1 MEIVKDILRFLIHRK
16 KAILYLLISFL
27 VLSILVFSDYGILK
41 KYDLQS
47 QNKAIIRQTEE
58 QKKLKDSL
66 QLRVQLITN
75 DKTEIERA
83 ARKYYG
89 LIKPKE
95 NVYIIRHS
103 QSK

>member
-1 MEIVKDILRFLIHRK
+1 M
-16 KAILYLLISFL
+16 
-27 VLSILVFSDYGILK
+27 SILVFSDYGILK
-41 KYDLQS
+41 KYELQS
-47 QNKAIIRQTEE
+47 QNKVIIQQTEE

-66 QLRVQLITN
+66 NNRILLMNN
-75 DKTEIERA
+75 DKTEIERF

-95 NVYIIRHS
+95 SVYIIRGS